1 MKSIFRISPQD
12 LSLFFKKQNLAVP
25 VNKGESRQ
33 SLNILKACGY
43 TAGLCNLLA
52 TNAETG
58 IVGDAADII
67 RR

>member
-1 MKSIFRISPQD
+1 
-12 LSLFFKKQNLAVP
+12 VP
-25 VNKGESRQ
+25 ENKGESRQ

-52 TNAETG
+52 TDSRTG
-58 IVGDAADII
+58 IVGDASDII

>member
-1 MKSIFRISPQD
+1 MKSIFRISPKD
-12 LSLFFKKQNLAVP
+12 LSLFFTKKNLAVP
-25 VNKGESRQ
+25 ENKGESRQ

-43 TAGLCNLLA
+43 NTGLCNLLA
-52 TNAETG
+52 TDARTG